1 MHRPK
6 AVLQRHAAHCSIVHR
21 CKVHAS
27 AVHELCAKGKP
38 LGRIM
43 VAGNKTY
50 AAALSGQHSQKLIQQ
65 RPASAGGTPCR
76 THLRQSARH
85 PLPHVLQWQQF
96 DRGCR
101 PDLPRVKRHTGAFP
115 NADRTNAAISLPSHS
130 LFVVMHLIIAD
141 FLPEEQKKLFPPR
154 RPLQAKAPLL

>member
-65 RPASAGGTPCR
+65 R
-76 THLRQSARH
+76 
-85 PLPHVLQWQQF
+85 
-96 DRGCR
+96 
-101 PDLPRVKRHTGAFP
+101 
-115 NADRTNAAISLPSHS
+115 HS
-130 LFVVMHLIIAD
+130 LCRRHSLVVHISGNQHGIHCLTCCDGSNLIEDVGLI
-141 FLPEEQKKLFPPR
+141 FQE
-154 RPLQAKAPLL
+154 